1 VDGIFEDEAT
11 LNQEQLD
18 HYDAQQQLKIL
29 IDMFYILKHL
39 YLLQKMDY

>member
-11 LNQEQLD
+11 LTQEQLD

-29 IDMFYILKHL
+29 IDMFYILKHV
-39 YLLQKMDY
+39 YLLQKMNY